1 MFSNNNN
8 NILSKFLKIN
18 LNEDISLDNDSSDI
32 ENRFNKNFIV
42 KESEKYDELEL
53 LNNDDANTIFSSMF
67 SLSTFTPFNESED
80 GKILDN
86 LLILNNPI
94 NSDNN
99 HLSSKNLESNDKK
112 RIFEVIYKKP
122 EGLFTLIE
130 NDNLNK
136 KGKEFLFKRKRLPF
150 RRQRKDNQDNIR
162 KKIKRGFFNKSL
174 IYKLNEKLKKI
185 GSNKYFEKF
194 PPHFVSDIDQKRNKD
209 IFGKT
214 LAELFENK
222 DIYNYEKKNGL
233 NNYLHNIKVAKNED
247 IINNIEF
254 RNIMKKTV
262 GELYEEYINSYE
274 FKTLEI
280 NRIKNSK
287 MKDDYV
293 NRYIYLANHLSE
305 FFSQ

>member
-32 ENRFNKNFIV
+32 ENRFNKNFIE
-42 KESEKYDELEL
+42 KESEKYDELDL

-112 RIFEVIYKKP
+112 RIFEVVYKKP

-162 KKIKRGFFNKSL
+162 KKIKRGFFNNGL
-174 IYKLNEKLKKI
+174 IKKLNEKLKSI
-185 GSNKYFEKF
+185 GSKKYLRKF
-194 PPHFVSDIDQKRNKD
+194 PQHFVSDVNQKRNKVL
-209 IFGKT
+209 FNMT
-214 LAELFENK
+214 LREIFENK
-222 DIYNYEKKNGL
+222 ELYINEDKEGFRNFL
-233 NNYLHNIKVAKNED
+233 NNLRVVQNEEIKENKELK
-247 IINNIEF
+247 IIFE
-254 RNIMKKTV
+254 KT
-262 GELYEEYINSYE
+262 I
-274 FKTLEI
+274 
-280 NRIKNSK
+280 
-287 MKDDYV
+287 
-293 NRYIYLANHLSE
+293 SE
-305 FFSQ
+305 

>member
-136 KGKEFLFKRKRLPF
+136 KGKEFL
-150 RRQRKDNQDNIR
+150 
-162 KKIKRGFFNKSL
+162 KRGFFNKSL

-222 DIYNYEKKNGL
+222 EIYNYEKKNGL